1 MKKTALSIL
10 LGFTISAFIYSCAN
24 VGYPTGGP
32 VDKTPPK
39 VIKTFPEN
47 YALNFKGGKIEIFF
61 DEFVQLND
69 ISENFV
75 ISPPLKKKPLVK
87 LTGRSIYL
95 KLEEELKENT
105 TYTLDF
111 GKGIADNNETNPL
124 GEYQFVFSTGAS
136 LDSLS
141 IRGKVDNAFNELPVE
156 KSMVMAYL
164 NTNDSVPL
172 TLIPDYIA
180 KTDSAGNFQLNQLQA
195 GTYKLFALVDGNRDY
210 MYNGPGESMG
220 FFDSLI
226 KPTAHRYEQLDTIA
240 EDSVVLKEYTALTPT
255 NIHIRMFD
263 EENPLQYLTTYKRSR
278 REKLEFK
285 FNAKRSDSLKI
296 DFVGVNEKSDWFLMQ
311 KNRTND
317 TLSYWITDANI
328 YNRDTLLVAL
338 QYLKTDSVGQLVP
351 FMDTVKL
358 NYKDPKKA
366 KISRKKKKKTKIRKP
381 VYNFKVKT
389 SSTQDLNK
397 NINIKFEE
405 PLAKVNLDSI
415 HFFELK
421 DTLKIPQ
428 AFTFVQDSGKILSYS
443 LQTKWKPETKYQLIA
458 DSTAFQN
465 IYGLYSD
472 KYTGRITTRDQEYYG
487 KLFLNVSGVNGS
499 VLVQLLKSGKNEKVI
514 KTKKIYSDQTV
525 LFDYLAPET
534 YIIKIIEDSND
545 NGLWDTGNYAQKL
558 QPEQVYYFRKEIKLR
573 SNWDVEEKINI
584 PTNGIVIQP

>member
-1 MKKTALSIL
+1 LKKTALIIL
-10 LGFTISAFIYSCAN
+10 LGIAISAFIYSCAN

-32 VDKTPPK
+32 LDKTPPK
-39 VIKTFPEN
+39 VIKTIPDN

-61 DEFVQLND
+61 DEFVQFKD

-75 ISPPLKKKPLVK
+75 ISPPFKKKPLVK
-87 LTGRSIYL
+87 LKGRSIYL
-95 KLEEELKENT
+95 KLDEELKENT

-111 GKGIADNNETNPL
+111 GKGITDNNENNPL
-124 GEYQFVFSTGAS
+124 GEYQFVFSTGTS

-172 TLIPDYIA
+172 TLVPDYIA
-180 KTDSAGNFQLNQLQA
+180 KTDSAGNFQLNHLQA
-195 GTYKLFALVDGNRDY
+195 GNYKLFALVDGNRDY
-210 MYNGPGESMG
+210 LYNGPGESMG
-220 FFDSLI
+220 FFDSII
-226 KPTAHRYEQLDTIA
+226 KPSAHRFEQLDTIA
-240 EDSVVLKEYTALTPT
+240 EDSVVLKKYTALEPT
-255 NIHIRMFD
+255 NVHIRMF
-263 EENPLQYLTTYKRSR
+263 EEKNPLQYLTTYKRSR
-278 REKLEFK
+278 REKLDFE
-285 FNAKRSDSLKI
+285 FNAKRSDSLLI
-296 DFVGVNEKSDWFLMQ
+296 DFVRVKKKPDWFLLQ
-311 KNRTND
+311 QNRTKD
-317 TLSYWITDANI
+317 TLSYWITDPNI
-328 YNRDTLLVAL
+328 YQRDTLLAAL
-338 QYLKTDSVGQLVP
+338 QYLKTDSTGTLVT

-366 KISRKKKKKTKIRKP
+366 KLSKKKKKKTKIKKP

-389 SSTQDLNK
+389 SSKQDLNR
-397 NINIKFEE
+397 NISVQFNE
-405 PLAKVNLDSI
+405 PLAIINLDSI

-428 AFTFVQDSGKILSYS
+428 TFKFVKDSGEILNYS
-443 LQTKWKPETKYQLIA
+443 LQTKWKSDTKYQVII
-458 DSTAFQN
+458 DSAAFQN

-472 KYTGRITTRDQEYYG
+472 KFTGRITSREQEYYG
-487 KLFLNVSGVNGS
+487 KLFLNVSGVKGP

-558 QPEQVYYFRKEIKLR
+558 QAEQVYYFRKEIKLR

-584 PTNGIVIQP
+584 PSNGIVIQP